1 MPDRDPPGG
10 KRRGRTQTERDLEG
24 LAARKERHRR
34 MDSQLEELV
43 EAERE
48 LMESRHQ
55 HQDGTVLEELEG
67 VDTGMTPRIE
77 EDPDLLRLYHK
88 IEKGLRRERSKRAS
102 DILAVVGEKP
112 PAEVMSGL
120 ERTIRRLKYLIVAVA
135 IPAGSSAILVGK
147 YLTDRAASNERT
159 LIERQQLVDKVAE
172 HERIIKEISDLAK
185 RNATLIEILQPKV
198 NHQ

>member
-10 KRRGRTQTERDLEG
+10 KRRSRTQTERDLEG